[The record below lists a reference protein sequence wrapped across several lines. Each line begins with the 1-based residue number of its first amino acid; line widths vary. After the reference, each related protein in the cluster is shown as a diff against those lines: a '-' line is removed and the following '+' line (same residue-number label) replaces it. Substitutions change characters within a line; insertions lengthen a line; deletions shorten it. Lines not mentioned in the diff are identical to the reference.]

1 MIEYP
6 AVNMKKRTGRKRDTS
21 NKYDSHQVQQEH
33 TQSIDKGDK
42 HIQEIVAR
50 DILQKEREFGLSKVN
65 PEDILNEEVKRTNPI
80 CLEE

>member
-1 MIEYP
+1 
-6 AVNMKKRTGRKRDTS
+6 
-21 NKYDSHQVQQEH
+21 VQQEH

-42 HIQEIVAR
+42 HIQEIVIR